1 MQRTFRNS
9 ALVLLA
15 LILIHEQARGAD
27 ATAELEGVR
36 VTGTAID
43 SLRQEQRVGPNQQPE
58 WTTQPNFG
66 VSRVYVRPPGQIE
79 LVQFWTPEFGRD
91 GEVTHGFR
99 EEIEI
104 GLPYR
109 FQLDLYGNWEINES
123 RAGRAT
129 GGSVELR
136 YALADWGR
144 IPLNPTLYGEWTFNR
159 NAADVFEAKLLLSQV
174 FGRRW
179 HYAANITFEQEMGG
193 ERETAW
199 QLSQALS
206 YPLIDRK
213 LNAGIEMLW
222 ETATERGS
230 RGDPTNALA
239 IGPSLNVRPSANTF
253 VNVAPLFGVTRDAAR
268 AEIFITFGYRFG
280 GPATSESIAAPSSMQ
295 AR

>member
-1 MQRTFRNS
+1 MTALLIMTANCLAQDAATES
-9 ALVLLA
+9 ANL
-15 LILIHEQARGAD
+15 Q
-27 ATAELEGVR
+27 R
-36 VTGTAID
+36 VTVTASPLD
-43 SLRQEQRVGPNQQPE
+43 GLRQEQPVGPNRQPE
-58 WTTQPNFG
+58 WTTEPSFG
-66 VSRVYVRPPGQIE
+66 ASRVYVRPPGQVE

-91 GEVTHGFR
+91 GSVAHAFR

-123 RAGRAT
+123 REARAT

-136 YALADWGR
+136 YALADWGK

-159 NAADVFEAKLLLSQV
+159 NAADVLELKLLLGQV
-174 FGRRW
+174 FFCRW
-179 HYAANITFEQEMGG
+179 HYAANITFEQQMGD

-199 QLSQALS
+199 QVSQALS

-213 LNAGIEMLW
+213 LNAGVEMLW

-230 RGDPTNALA
+230 RGDPTTALA
-239 IGPSLNVRPSANTF
+239 IGPSINFRPTGQTF
-253 VNVAPLFGVTRDAAR
+253 INVAPLFGLTHDAPR
-268 AEIFITFGYRFG
+268 AQIFVSFGYRFG
-280 GPATSESIAAPSSMQ
+280 GPATGESVAAPSSLQ